1 MCAGAGKVEV
11 VESEIAGV
19 KLISSTSVY
28 VATDVEAKVAEKEDD
43 PCCVISGPH
52 QILRPQTLSTG

>member
-1 MCAGAGKVEV
+1 MEV

>member
-1 MCAGAGKVEV
+1 